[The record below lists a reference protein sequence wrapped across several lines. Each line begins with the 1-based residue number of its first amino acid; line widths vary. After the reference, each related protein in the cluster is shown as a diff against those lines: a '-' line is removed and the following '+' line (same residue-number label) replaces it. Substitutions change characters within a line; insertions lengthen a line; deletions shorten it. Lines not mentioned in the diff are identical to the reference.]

1 MNVVENKVK
10 ETMSKGRQSWCYE
23 CIVRVEVNDG
33 IRKSD
38 TLRVHIERNSYDFQS
53 HWKVEAW
60 RQNGWVFVTSI
71 PFEEAASAKVSY
83 VDRNPDIELFQYDRD
98 RLLEFACEVVF

>member
-10 ETMSKGRQSWCYE
+10 ETLSKGRQSLDYE
-23 CIVRVEVNDG
+23 CIVQVEVNDG
-33 IRKSD
+33 VRKSD
-38 TLRVHIERNSYDFQS
+38 RLRVTIHRDSYDFQS

-71 PFEEAASAKVSY
+71 PVEEAASAKASY
-83 VDRNPDIELFQYDRD
+83 VQQNPDIELFQYDRD